1 MDQMMII
8 TLVLGRQFNELYES
22 NFDPNTEPVILYFDN
37 LDPGDLGPT
46 DKEIFQK

>member
-1 MDQMMII
+1 MMII
-8 TLVLGRQFNELYES
+8 TLISGRQFNELYES
-22 NFDPNTEPVILYFDN
+22 NFDPNTEPAILYFDN